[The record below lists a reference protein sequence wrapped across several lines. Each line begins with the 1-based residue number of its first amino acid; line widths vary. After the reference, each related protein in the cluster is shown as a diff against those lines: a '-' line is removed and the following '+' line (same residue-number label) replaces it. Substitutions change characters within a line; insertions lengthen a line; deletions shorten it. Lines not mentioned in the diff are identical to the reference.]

1 MYVFIFSLFEYIL
14 ASIRDFFAGLLDA
27 INTGYEESFKQLSE
41 SFADEIDD
49 PIAVDSIQFLNTHTW
64 LASASSWTLTP
75 YLFNPRQTKSS
86 SSKSKL
92 SKSSTLGLFL

>member
-49 PIAVDSIQFLNTHTW
+49 PIAVDSIQFLNQIAHKGE
-64 LASASSWTLTP
+64 LPESWYGKPIDYQEAL
-75 YLFNPRQTKSS
+75 R
-86 SSKSKL
+86 
-92 SKSSTLGLFL
+92 